1 MALVASPGKPKGVS
15 VSRTVAVACLALSA
29 ALVWYVASPGSV
41 VLALVRNTRDN
52 VMQSVRHQSQ
62 GLAAISGFLCLLLV
76 VSQRSSASVM
86 AAVMVPAA
94 GWQIPL
100 IVERAREKERRRIF
114 DLELTD
120 ALGEMVMG
128 VEAGLTLESVM
139 NLYARRHDTSLG
151 REMAR
156 VIESVNLGST
166 RVQALQEFRERT
178 PTPSVSMFVS
188 AVQQNQ
194 KLGTPLAAVL
204 RQQARTARR
213 RREQAVEE
221 YAATLALKMVFPT
234 VFCVLPLLLIVIV
247 GPAIVRLIHAL
258 PH

>member
-1 MALVASPGKPKGVS
+1 MT
-15 VSRTVAVACLALSA
+15 RTVSAAALALAVAVLWQWSAPVPRLAL
-29 ALVWYVASPGSV
+29 
-41 VLALVRNTRDN
+41 LARRTRDEIVGN
-52 VMQSVRHQSQ
+52 VRRECIFASTVSGIVAFLLFLPQRNAT
-62 GLAAISGFLCLLLV
+62 GLAAL
-76 VSQRSSASVM
+76 
-86 AAVMVPAA
+86 AALPAA
-94 GWQIPL
+94 GWQVPL
-100 IVERAREKERRRIF
+100 VLSRTREKERRRVF

-156 VIESVNLGST
+156 AIESINLGST
-166 RVQALQEFRERT
+166 RAQALQEFRDRT

-188 AVQQNQ
+188 AVLQNQ
-194 KLGTPLAAVL
+194 KLGTPLSAVL

-213 RREQAVEE
+213 RRQQAVEE

-234 VFCVLPLLLIVIV
+234 VFCVLPVLLIVIV

-258 PH
+258 PQ

>member
-1 MALVASPGKPKGVS
+1 MT
-15 VSRTVAVACLALSA
+15 RTVAAVCLALSLAVVWYSMTPGLRVA
-29 ALVWYVASPGSV
+29 ALV
-41 VLALVRNTRDN
+41 RRTRDEVMGN
-52 VMQSVRHQSQ
+52 VRRE
-62 GLAAISGFLCLLLV
+62 SGFLATVAGFAALLLV
-76 VSQRSSASVM
+76 VSQRNTASV
-86 AAVMVPAA
+86 AAAFLLPAA
-94 GWQIPL
+94 GWQVPPIL
-100 IVERAREKERRRIF
+100 ARAREKERCRVF

-139 NLYARRHDTSLG
+139 NMYARRHDTSLG

-156 VIESVNLGST
+156 VIESINLGST
-166 RVQALQEFRERT
+166 RTQALNDFRART

-188 AVQQNQ
+188 AVLQNQ
-194 KLGTPLAAVL
+194 RLGTPLGTVL

-213 RREQAVEE
+213 RRQQAVEE

-234 VFCVLPLLLIVIV
+234 VFCVLPVLLIVIV
-247 GPAIVRLIHAL
+247 GPAIVRLVHAL